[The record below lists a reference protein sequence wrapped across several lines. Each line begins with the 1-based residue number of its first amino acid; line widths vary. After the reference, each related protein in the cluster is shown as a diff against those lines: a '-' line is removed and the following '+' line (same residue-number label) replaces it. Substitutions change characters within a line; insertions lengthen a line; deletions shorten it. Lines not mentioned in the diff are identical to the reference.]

1 AADHPPPRPP
11 PRAAARARARALRVL
26 RRPAHGARRGAR
38 LAAVRRVPLRGGA
51 AVSDEVAHVTGAEHD
66 AMAIARAIYDV
77 PEERRLDALA
87 FALRM
92 AIEGGWLERVSP
104 PRLPPSSPT
113 CETTTSET
121 SMTIACG
128 ESCTNSTG
136 TRPHGGGSRG

>member
-1 AADHPPPRPP
+1 
-11 PRAAARARARALRVL
+11 ARRRALSRCVRVAALL
-26 RRPAHGARRGAR
+26 RVRAPRGR
-38 LAAVRRVPLRGGA
+38 AVHRVTRTERD
-51 AVSDEVAHVTGAEHD
+51 AV
-66 AMAIARAIYDV
+66 AIARAIYDV

-87 FALRM
+87 LALRM

-104 PRLPPSSPT
+104 PRPPPSSPT

-136 TRPHGGGSRG
+136 TRPHGGGLRGSGDSRTSAREGE